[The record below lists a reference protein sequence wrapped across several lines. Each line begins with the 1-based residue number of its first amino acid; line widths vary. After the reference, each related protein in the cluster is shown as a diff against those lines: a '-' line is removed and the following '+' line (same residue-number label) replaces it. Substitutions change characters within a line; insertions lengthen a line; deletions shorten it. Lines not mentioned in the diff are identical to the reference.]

1 MPKKKPQRKKKHQID
16 VTLKLNVEVGQSR
29 ATDRKS
35 KVIRSRKRTNLRTM
49 RNGMGGLTAANLKQ
63 PSFFGNTA
71 LLTNSAMAAM
81 NNKAYALERQM
92 LDQKA
97 ESQAQIAAGRDVNPQ
112 SQALIEGLQREVTL
126 TRALGQAAH
135 QHGQQQVGDRQQQV
149 QQAGAE
155 VQQLKAK
162 ARAADAT
169 DEELKSLAA
178 EVLGQG
184 WSPGGIKAGKF
195 KEIRPTLQGLYADRD
210 NADLRRQLEQ
220 SMSAT
225 HRAKSLRKPAADQGP
240 SRTSSELALKEVKE
254 AEQAQLRAVQESALA
269 DIERSR
275 SNVSQSDLDGPDR
288 TGSNVSAD
296 FATPTRNSSPTA
308 SPEQQRGGLLAGFFG
323 GGGTYG

>member
-240 SRTSSELALKEVKE
+240 SRTSSQLAKAQLREE
-254 AEQAQLRAVQESALA
+254 EQAQLRAVQESDLA
-269 DIERSR
+269 NIERSR